1 MSSSVVKITLV
12 LEKEILVR
20 VVKMI
25 EAVIVVAERLS
36 YQAKSVDRRTVMGRG
51 RGSS

>member
-1 MSSSVVKITLV
+1 MSSSVVKMILV
-12 LEKEILVR
+12 LEKETSVC

-25 EAVIVVAERLS
+25 EAVIIVAERLS
-36 YQAKSVDRRTVMGRG
+36 DQAKSVDRRTVMGRG